1 EERGTQCEP
10 PPPCGLLENVGV
22 LERVTVRR
30 GVRGRG
36 GAERGR
42 AQPCEDVVR
51 VAVLRVTV
59 LNVTV
64 VSLTA
69 LSVAVLRVAIL
80 RVTVRDVT
88 VLSAAAEDST
98 VGRADLSRAAVGEP
112 NSQDAVVREPDAHDA
127 VGVGEAGPRRGTR
140 LDTDL
145 RHDPDAPRG
154 LTLGESAQPLA
165 RPRGGAPRP
174 VHAGQPRS
182 PARGAVAR
190 PEAPVDRGSLAV
202 GHDRGEQPRARMR
215 ADHGAHLR
223 D

>member
-1 EERGTQCEP
+1 
-10 PPPCGLLENVGV
+10 
-22 LERVTVRR
+22 
-30 GVRGRG
+30 
-36 GAERGR
+36 
-42 AQPCEDVVR
+42 
-51 VAVLRVTV
+51 RVTV
-59 LNVTV
+59 LSITV

-98 VGRADLSRAAVGEP
+98 VGRADLSRAAVGRTVVGEP
-112 NSQDAVVREPDAHDA
+112 NPQDAVVGELDPQDA

-140 LDTDL
+140 LDTAL

-182 PARGAVAR
+182 PARGAVAC
-190 PEAPVDRGSLAV
+190 PAAPVDRGSLAV
-202 GHDRGEQPRARMR
+202 GHDRGEQPRALMR
-215 ADHGAHLR
+215 ADHGAH
-223 D
+223 